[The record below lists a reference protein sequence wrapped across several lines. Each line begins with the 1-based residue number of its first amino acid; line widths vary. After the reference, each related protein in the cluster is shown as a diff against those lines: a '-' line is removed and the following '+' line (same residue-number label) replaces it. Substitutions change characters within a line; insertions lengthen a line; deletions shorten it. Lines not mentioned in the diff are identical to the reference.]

1 MKKPL
6 SETEPLQLMIS
17 NRCKDIIQHRDQP
30 QSMASPASIH
40 HGPMTTRPTAA
51 SCNGARWKGGQE
63 RQRKT
68 MNHTKKWRACE
79 KGDFLCPRAVK
90 VLCSIWGV
98 AERLSRLRVALLLLW
113 AFVFTPQKATA
124 SRTPVD
130 SAWRFS
136 HSRAVPLGMNG
147 GNLVSLNLGL
157 VTHSIDSLDHVESR
171 LMGVMVARC
180 WVNRAPR

>member
-1 MKKPL
+1 
-6 SETEPLQLMIS
+6 MIS
-17 NRCKDIIQHRDQP
+17 SRCKDIIQHRDQP
-30 QSMASPASIH
+30 QSMVSSASIH

-51 SCNGARWKGGQE
+51 SCNGAPGE
-63 RQRKT
+63 RGARKT
-68 MNHTKKWRACE
+68 EKNNEPQKKNGGHV
-79 KGDFLCPRAVK
+79 KMGIFLCPRAVK

-147 GNLVSLNLGL
+147 GNLVSLNPGL

-171 LMGVMVARC
+171 LVGVMVAHC